1 VACAAAVAAAA
12 PDTAA
17 QRLDEFIDLAGSR
30 SDTDARQAD
39 SGRRPCTPPPPPLVL
54 YLHDAPIARSSQTL
68 SLLISPLS
76 TTQQIHLTSYT
87 LANFSVGQTIA
98 KVDDVTSSS
107 GSLISEEMAHPHLSV
122 TFN

>member
-12 PDTAA
+12 PATAA
-17 QRLDEFIDLAGSR
+17 QRLDEFIDLACSR

-39 SGRRPCTPPPPPLVL
+39 SGRRLCTPPPPLVL

-76 TTQQIHLTSYT
+76 TTQQIHLTS
-87 LANFSVGQTIA
+87 
-98 KVDDVTSSS
+98 
-107 GSLISEEMAHPHLSV
+107 
-122 TFN
+122 